1 MNKKVFCVTDYGAV
15 TSETMLQTEAI
26 QAAID
31 DCFRKGGGVVAIP
44 EGRYL
49 IGGIRLRS
57 NVTLL
62 LKSGATLLGS
72 RNPEDYFTYLYDV
85 IEPLKDTEITEFPRC
100 SYQEART
107 LMREQGRED
116 EYYTGYYQKAG
127 RRWNNALIRA
137 IHAENIAII
146 GEEGSIID
154 GADCYDALGE
164 EGYRGPH
171 GITMH
176 DCKNVLFAGYT
187 MQNSSNW
194 GHNIVRCVNVS
205 CKNLTVLA
213 GHDGVH
219 FTQCHNVDVRD
230 SEFHTGDDCIAGFA
244 NINFTVKNC
253 KINSSCNGF
262 RIGGTNVFIK
272 DCYIYGP
279 GRFAHRYFLT
289 EEEKR
294 EGKQAIASEIK
305 GARNNMVSAVTY
317 YADFSFPIEER
328 PSNIVIQDCVI
339 ENTDRF
345 LHYNYSGNE
354 VWQKQRP
361 LGDIT
366 FRNIKAKNIRMPINA
381 YGDEKDPVTITIEN
395 VDISDSPDFLGEAL
409 LHACH
414 YKKIILDN
422 ISLKKVPCEMLLKRW
437 SSEGSLEVRNVQCDL
452 SEDAYVCDANE
463 EFYSDI
469 V

>member
-1 MNKKVFCVTDYGAV
+1 MSNETFCVTDYGAIA
-15 TSETMLQTEAI
+15 SETMLQTKAI
-26 QAAID
+26 QSAID
-31 DCFRKGGGVVAIP
+31 DCFRKGGGVVVVPA
-44 EGRYL
+44 GTYRT
-49 IGGIRLRS
+49 GGIRIRS
-57 NVTLL
+57 NVTLY
-62 LKSGATLLGS
+62 LKSGALLLGS
-72 RNPEDYFTYLYDV
+72 RNPEDYFTYLDDT
-85 IEPLKDTEITEFPRC
+85 IEPLKETALTEFPRC
-100 SYQEART
+100 SSQEARK
-107 LMREQGRED
+107 LMQEQGREA
-116 EYYTGYYQKAG
+116 EYYTGYYQRAG

-137 IHAENIAII
+137 IHAENVAII
-146 GEEGSIID
+146 GEPGSMID

-176 DCKNVLFAGYT
+176 DCKNVLFKGYT

-194 GHNIVRCVNVS
+194 GHNIVRCTNVS

-230 SEFHTGDDCIAGFA
+230 CDFHTGDDCVAGFA

-253 KINSSCNGF
+253 KVNSSCNGF
-262 RIGGTNVFIK
+262 RIGRTNVFIQ

-279 GRFAHRYFLT
+279 GRYAHRYFLT

-294 EGKQAIASEIK
+294 AGKQAISSEIK
-305 GARNNMVSAVTY
+305 NARNNMISAVTY

-354 VWQKQRP
+354 IWQKQRP

-366 FRNIKAKNIRMPINA
+366 FRNIKAKNIKMPINA
-381 YGDEKDPVTITIEN
+381 YGDASDPVAVTMESI
-395 VDISDSPDFLGEAL
+395 VISDSPEFSAEAL
-409 LHACH
+409 VHACH
-414 YKKIILDN
+414 YKKIVLDN
-422 ISLKKVPCEMLLKRW
+422 VVLTSVPCKVLVKRW
-437 SSEGSLEVRNVQCDL
+437 SNEGEIVIRNMDSGVSEE
-452 SEDAYVCDANE
+452 AYVMDANE
-463 EFYSDI
+463 DFVSAT

>member
-1 MNKKVFCVTDYGAV
+1 MRNETFCVTDYGAIA
-15 TSETMLQTEAI
+15 SETMLQTKAI
-26 QAAID
+26 QSAID
-31 DCFRKGGGVVAIP
+31 DCFRKGGGVVVIP
-44 EGRYL
+44 TGTYRT
-49 IGGIRLRS
+49 GGIRIRS
-57 NVTLL
+57 NVTLY
-62 LKSGATLLGS
+62 LKHGATLLGS
-72 RNPEDYFTYLYDV
+72 RNPEDYFEYLDDT
-85 IEPLKDTEITEFPRC
+85 IEPLEETALTEFPRC
-100 SYQEART
+100 SSQEARL
-107 LMREQGRED
+107 LMQEQGRED
-116 EYYTGYYQKAG
+116 EYYTGYYQRSG

-146 GEEGSIID
+146 GEPGAMID
-154 GADCYDALGE
+154 GADCYDAFGE

-176 DCKNVLFAGYT
+176 DCKNVLFKGYT

-194 GHNIVRCVNVS
+194 GHNIVRCTNVS
-205 CKNLTVLA
+205 CKGLTVLA

-230 SEFHTGDDCIAGFA
+230 CDFHTGDDCVAGFA

-253 KINSSCNGF
+253 KVNSSCNGF

-279 GRFAHRYFLT
+279 GRYAHRYFLT

-294 EGKQAIASEIK
+294 AGKQAIASEIK

-354 VWQKQRP
+354 IWQKQRP

-366 FRNIKAKNIRMPINA
+366 FRNIKAKSIKMPINA
-381 YGDEKDPVTITIEN
+381 YGDASDPVTVTMEN
-395 VDISDSPDFLGEAL
+395 IAISDSPEFSAEAL
-409 LHACH
+409 IHACH
-414 YKKIILDN
+414 YKKIVLDN
-422 ISLKKVPCEMLLKRW
+422 VVLASVPCKVLVKRW
-437 SSEGSLEVRNVQCDL
+437 SSEGEIVIRNMDSEVP
-452 SEDAYVCDANE
+452 EEAYVMDANE
-463 EFYSDI
+463 DFVSAT

>member
-1 MNKKVFCVTDYGAV
+1 MNNETFCVTDYGAIASD
-15 TSETMLQTEAI
+15 TILQTKAI
-26 QAAID
+26 QSAID
-31 DCFRKGGGVVAIP
+31 DCFRKGGGVVEIP
-44 EGRYL
+44 AGTYRT
-49 IGGIRLRS
+49 GGIRIRS
-57 NVTLL
+57 NVTLY

-72 RNPEDYFTYLYDV
+72 RDPEDYFEYLDDV
-85 IEPLKDTEITEFPRC
+85 IEPLTEEALTKFPRL
-100 SYQEART
+100 SYTEVWSI
-107 LMREQGRED
+107 MREQGNEHT
-116 EYYTGYYQKAG
+116 YYQRYYQKPA

-146 GEEGSIID
+146 GEPGSMID
-154 GADCYDALGE
+154 GADCYDDLGE

-176 DCKNVLFAGYT
+176 DCKNILFKGYT

-194 GHNIVRCVNVS
+194 GHNIVRCTNVS

-253 KINSSCNGF
+253 KVNSSCNGF

-294 EGKQAIASEIK
+294 AGKQAIASEIK

-366 FRNIKAKNIRMPINA
+366 FRNIKAKNIKMPINA
-381 YGDEKDPVTITIEN
+381 YGDANDPVTITLEN
-395 VDISDSPDFLGEAL
+395 IDISDSAEFSAEAL
-409 LHACH
+409 IHACH
-414 YKKIILDN
+414 FKRIVLEN
-422 ISLKKVPCEMLLKRW
+422 ITLASVPCKMLLKRW
-437 SSEGSLEVRNVQCDL
+437 SNEGNIEVRDIRCDL
-452 SEDAYVCDANE
+452 PEDAYVCDAKE
-463 EFYSDI
+463 DFYSAT